1 MLAKFIAPYKGLS
14 KEIWYLALI
23 TLVNRAGAMV
33 VPFLSLYL
41 TKYMDYSL
49 AQVGWVMTSFGVGS
63 VFGVWIGGKL
73 TDKIG
78 FYRVMVL
85 SLSLA
90 GLVLISLQF
99 LHTFW
104 LLCGGVFL
112 LTLVAD
118 GFRPAIYVA
127 INTYSK
133 PENKTRSVTLIR
145 LAINLGFSVGPALG
159 GFLIANLSYAGLF
172 WVDGISCILA
182 TILMMRLLRYKT
194 ARKKPEEVLIK
205 KLKSPYRDGPYLLF
219 IFSMFLI
226 GFTFLQYFSTLP
238 LFYNDIIKL
247 DEQHIGWL
255 LALNGFLIFL
265 LEMPLMS
272 YFERKKTKA
281 IKAMIQGLI
290 LLALSFIVLNTF
302 NWVAVAILGM
312 LFMTFGE
319 MLAFPFSNTF
329 AMNRSKLGQ
338 QGAYMALY
346 SMSFSFAHIL
356 GPNIG
361 LQLTAHYG
369 YYVTWSVMAGLIVLS
384 GMCLLLLN
392 KILKKQN
399 KLKL

>member
-41 TKYMDYSL
+41 TKYMNYSL
-49 AQVGWVMTSFGVGS
+49 TQVGWVMTSFGVGS

-104 LLCGGVFL
+104 LLCGGVFM

-127 INTYSK
+127 INAYSK

-159 GFLIANLSYAGLF
+159 GFLITNLSYAGLF
-172 WVDGISCILA
+172 WVDGITCILA
-182 TILMMRLLRYKT
+182 TILMVRLLRFKT
-194 ARKKPEEVLIK
+194 ASKKPEAILTK
-205 KLKSPYRDGPYLLF
+205 NLKSPYTDWPYLLF

-238 LFYNDIIKL
+238 LFYNNIIKL

-272 YFERKKTKA
+272 YLERKKTKA

-302 NWVAVAILGM
+302 NWVSVAVLGM
-312 LFMTFGE
+312 LFMTLGE

-356 GPNIG
+356 GPNVG
-361 LQLTAHYG
+361 LHLTANYG
-369 YYVTWSVMAGLIVLS
+369 YHVTWYVMAGLIVLS
-384 GMCLLLLN
+384 GMCLLFLN
-392 KILKKQN
+392 KILKKQ
-399 KLKL
+399 KRALI